1 MRFEKGRSGNPGG
14 RPKGDGEIRDLARQ
28 HTATALRALI
38 EIAEQGQNESA
49 RVAAASAI
57 LDRGWGKPAVPVI
70 RDDQPPV
77 ITFNFGTELRP
88 PGQVT
93 DGPTHAIGA
102 LAPRLLTAP
111 STDKTMDGQPE

>member
-1 MRFEKGRSGNPGG
+1 MKFEKGQSGNPGG
-14 RPKGDGEIRDLARQ
+14 RPRGDGEVRDLARQ
-28 HTATALRALI
+28 QTATALRTLI

-70 RDDQPPV
+70 REDQPTV

-88 PGQVT
+88 PS
-93 DGPTHAIGA
+93 PTGNGTARTIEAAQPA
-102 LAPRLLTAP
+102 LLSTAHHQ
-111 STDKTMDGQPE
+111 DIMDD